1 MSMQPI
7 RLGRFEVVAPD
18 FFFIPAKKLRIES
31 DPNINRTYLLA
42 GDRIVAVGRIK
53 EGSRDARN
61 R

>member
-1 MSMQPI
+1 MSQPI

-31 DPNINRTYLLA
+31 DPNINRTYLLN
-42 GDRIVAVGRIK
+42 GERIVAVGRIK
-53 EGSRDARN
+53 ESGHDARD

>member
-1 MSMQPI
+1 MNQQPI

-18 FFFIPAKKLRIES
+18 FFFIPLKTLTVES
-31 DPNINRTYLLA
+31 DPNTNRTYLLK

-53 EGSRDARN
+53 ESRHDARY